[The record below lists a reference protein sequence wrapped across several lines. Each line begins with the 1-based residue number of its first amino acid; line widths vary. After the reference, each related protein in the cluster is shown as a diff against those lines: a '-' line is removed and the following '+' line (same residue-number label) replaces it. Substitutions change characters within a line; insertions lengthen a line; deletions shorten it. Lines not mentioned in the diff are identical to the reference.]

1 MNPPTNGDPPPA
13 YDFTDDDRHSM
24 EDEARPLPKGW
35 VRDYDHAN
43 KHHFYV
49 DTQSNP
55 PRSIW
60 VHPFEDEQFQREH
73 PELFKAPTGPPP
85 SRTPGNA
92 SSGPSTAEESKPEKK
107 GFIQKLKD
115 KSTEHAARKEEERKR
130 REAMQREA
138 IQRYVMRREELLRQQ
153 QEQARQQQARY
164 GQGPLYGPQNAYGH
178 GRYPPPG
185 MAYGGRRRGGGGM
198 ALPLMGGLAGGLLL
212 GEMFDGDGYGGGY
225 GDGGGFDDMGGMD
238 F

>member
-1 MNPPTNGDPPPA
+1 MNPPPGGDLPPS
-13 YDFTDDDRHSM
+13 YDFTEYDRHSM
-24 EDEARPLPKGW
+24 EDEAHPLPKGW

-49 DTQSNP
+49 NTQSNP

-60 VHPFEDEQFQREH
+60 VHPFEDEQFQHEH
-73 PELFKAPTGPPP
+73 PELFKPPASPPP
-85 SRTPGNA
+85 SGAPGNTA
-92 SSGPSTAEESKPEKK
+92 AGPSTTQEAKPEKK

-115 KSTEHAARKEEERKR
+115 KFAEHAARKEEERKR

-138 IQRYVMRREELLRQQ
+138 IQRYTMRRQEMLQQRQ
-153 QEQARQQQARY
+153 AQQQARY
-164 GQGPLYGPQNAYGH
+164 GQGPLYGSQNVYAH
-178 GRYPPPG
+178 GQYPSPRI
-185 MAYGGRRRGGGGM
+185 AYGGRRRGGGGM

-212 GEMFDGDGYGGGY
+212 GEMFDDDGF
-225 GDGGGFDDMGGMD
+225 GGFDDTGGMD

>member
-1 MNPPTNGDPPPA
+1 MNPPTDRDAPPA
-13 YDFTDDDRHSM
+13 YDFTEDDRHSM

-49 DTQSNP
+49 DTQSDP

-60 VHPFEDEQFQREH
+60 VHPFEDEQFQRER
-73 PELFKAPTGPPP
+73 PELFNPPAGPPP
-85 SRTPGNA
+85 SGTPGNA
-92 SSGPSTAEESKPEKK
+92 DAGPSTTQETKPEKK

-115 KSTEHAARKEEERKR
+115 KSAEHAARKEEERKR

-138 IQRYVMRREELLRQQ
+138 IQRYTMRRQEMLQQRQ
-153 QEQARQQQARY
+153 AQQQARY
-164 GQGPLYGPQNAYGH
+164 GQGPLYGSQNGYGH
-178 GRYPPPG
+178 GQYPSPG

-212 GEMFDGDGYGGGY
+212 GEMFDDDGFG
-225 GDGGGFDDMGGMD
+225 GGGFDDMGGMGG